1 MKKLTAGIFASILG
15 LTAMGAADA
24 AVTSKQYVDNAIEA
38 AKTAV
43 TESIAGD
50 YATTEALTAET
61 NARTQ
66 ADSTLQGNIDT
77 LTTNTTNKL
86 AEKADK
92 SYVGTIP
99 STSSSTNV
107 VDYVVEKTSGI
118 ASEGAITELDGR
130 LDIIE
135 GDYVTEGEL
144 DASELATKNAY
155 EAADATT
162 LQAAKDYADT
172 KVYSDAEVRGL
183 ISGNTSEINT
193 IKGEQTT
200 QNQAIQ
206 ALQNANYITGDAL
219 NGYATEQ
226 WVTNKDYATKAEAK
240 GYADAKDTA
249 ITAAQ
254 TTANEAK
261 SAASVADGKAVSAQA
276 TADEAAAAAAAA
288 AKISTQ
294 KGNDGVYVLTATV
307 AGDSTTYKWE
317 VITRNGTETDETTVT
332 PALPEDG
339 E

>member
-24 AVTSKQYVDNAIEA
+24 AVTSKQYVDNAIKA

-50 YATTEALTAET
+50 YATTEALAAET

-135 GDYVTEGEL
+135 GDYVTEQEL
-144 DASELATKNAY
+144 TVSQTNQNTEIKAAY
-155 EAADATT
+155 EAADATV
-162 LQAAKDYADT
+162 LQDAKNYADQNDDDT
-172 KVYSDAEVRGL
+172 VYDDAEVRGL
-183 ISGNTSEINT
+183 ISGNTTEINT

-200 QNQAIQ
+200 QNEAIQ
-206 ALQNANYITGDAL
+206 GLQNAGYITNAAL
-219 NGYATEQ
+219 TGYATEN
-226 WVTNKDYATKAEAK
+226 WVETKGYATKAEAE
-240 GYADAKDTA
+240 GYANAKDTA
-249 ITAAQ
+249 ISAAQTAAENAQ
-254 TTANEAK
+254 TTA
-261 SAASVADGKAVSAQA
+261 S
-276 TADEAAAAAAAA
+276 EAAEAAAAA

-317 VITRNGTETDETTVT
+317 IITRNGTETDETTVT
-332 PALPEDG
+332 PALPEGG

>member
-50 YATTEALTAET
+50 YATTEALAAET

-66 ADSTLQGNIDT
+66 ADNGLQQSISDVADDVLLKQDKLQGAMIV
-77 LTTNTTNKL
+77 K
-86 AEKADK
+86 E
-92 SYVGTIP
+92 GTG
-99 STSSSTNV
+99 NV
-107 VDYVVEKTSGI
+107 VSEITAANGVITYQTTAVAT
-118 ASEGAITELDGR
+118 SEGLGDLQARVST
-130 LDIIE
+130 IE
-135 GDYVTEGEL
+135 GDYVTESEL

-155 EAADATT
+155 EAADT
-162 LQAAKDYADT
+162 
-172 KVYSDAEVRGL
+172 EIRGL

-206 ALQNANYITGDAL
+206 ALQSANYITGDAL

-254 TTANEAK
+254 T
-261 SAASVADGKAVSAQA
+261 

>member
-1 MKKLTAGIFASILG
+1 MKKITAGIFASILG

-50 YATTEALTAET
+50 YATTEALAAET

-66 ADSTLQGNIDT
+66 ADNGLQQSISDVADDVLLKQDKLQGAMIV
-77 LTTNTTNKL
+77 K
-86 AEKADK
+86 E
-92 SYVGTIP
+92 GTG
-99 STSSSTNV
+99 NV
-107 VDYVVEKTSGI
+107 VSEITAANGVITYQTTAVAT
-118 ASEGAITELDGR
+118 SEGLGDLQARVST
-130 LDIIE
+130 IE
-135 GDYVTEGEL
+135 GDYVTESEL

-155 EAADATT
+155 EAADT
-162 LQAAKDYADT
+162 
-172 KVYSDAEVRGL
+172 EIRGL

-206 ALQNANYITGDAL
+206 ALQSANYITGDAL

-254 TTANEAK
+254 T
-261 SAASVADGKAVSAQA
+261 